1 MVSCQIMVVR
11 GKASNSEA
19 WGEFDFLALPSP
31 GDRIMIE
38 KDGAENYATV
48 LSVHHYPVPSGEQ
61 QTPIAEVVA
70 KWTGAGH
77 KIR

>member
-1 MVSCQIMVVR
+1 MVSCQIVVVR
-11 GKASNSEA
+11 GKASSSEA
-19 WGEFDFLALPSP
+19 WGEFDLLALPSP

-38 KDGAENYATV
+38 RDGAENYATV
-48 LSVHHYPVPSGEQ
+48 LSVHHYPVLSGEGL
-61 QTPIAEVVA
+61 TPSAEVVA